1 MTVGAGPQATPDP
14 SYDEAMIIAPLI
26 DALDAGQVPYAI
38 AGGMAINVHGVPRL
52 NYDIALVVPLKADVL
67 SRLEHALRGLGLRPR
82 PNVPLERLSH
92 GTEREKLLADFGR
105 MTVTFTDADDPLR
118 LVDVF
123 VNPPVDPDAVVSR
136 AQAWGF
142 GDQEVKVCSRED
154 LADLSFHDLPD
165 PARLAAYETMSDEA
179 KQKWLEGWQAVMR
192 EFSAPNPD
200 AVYARRSRPRPLMP
214 PKRSAPRRRT
224 PPTESESIREQLTV
238 TQEEPRAKR
247 RAKHSK
253 E

>member
-1 MTVGAGPQATPDP
+1 
-14 SYDEAMIIAPLI
+14 MIIAPLI

-38 AGGMAINVHGVPRL
+38 AGGMAVNVHGVPRL

-67 SRLEHALRGLGLRPR
+67 AALERALRSLDLRPS
-82 PNVPLERLSH
+82 PNVPLERMSH
-92 GTEREKLLADFGR
+92 GTEREKLLADHGR
-105 MTVTFTDADDPLR
+105 MTVTFTDPDDPLR

-123 VNPPVDPDAVVSR
+123 VNPPVDPDRVVAR
-136 AQAWGF
+136 AQSWGF
-142 GDQEVKVCSRED
+142 GEQEVRVCSRDD
-154 LADLSFHDLPD
+154 LADLTFHDLPD

-179 KQKWLEGWQAVMR
+179 KQKWFEGWQAVMR

-214 PKRSAPRRRT
+214 PKRSSPRRRT

-238 TQEEPRAKR
+238 TQEEPRTK
-247 RAKHSK
+247 KKTTS
-253 E
+253 EEE